1 MLDESTF
8 DFISLANRLADASGP
23 IIRNYFRT
31 PFKVDQKGD
40 GSPVTLADK
49 DAETI
54 IRSILAGERPMDGI
68 FGEEYKT
75 SNLDAEFIWVIDPI
89 DGTKSFI
96 TGRPIFGTLIAL
108 VQKNE
113 PILGL
118 IDQPINKERWL
129 SARGEG
135 ATFNGEV
142 IRVRACPTLTDAVI
156 GTTSPELFNTTGQ
169 NQWREVAARA
179 KHVIYGGD
187 CYTYAQLAT
196 GFVDVVMESG
206 LKPYDFCA
214 IAVLVEEAGGVVTDW
229 HGNPVTLKSDGSILA
244 CGDPRVH
251 REVMDFIRK

>member
-1 MLDESTF
+1 MLDENTH

-31 PFKVDQKGD
+31 PFTIGRKDD
-40 GSPVTLADK
+40 GSPVTSADQE
-49 DAETI
+49 AEAV
-54 IRSILAGERPMDGI
+54 IRSILARERPKDGVY
-68 FGEEYKT
+68 GEEYENKNME
-75 SNLDAEFIWVIDPI
+75 SEYIWVIDPI

-108 VQKNE
+108 VQGNK

-118 IDQPINKERWL
+118 IDQPINKERWVA
-129 SARGEG
+129 SKGDG
-135 ATFNGEV
+135 AKLNGQF
-142 IRVRACPTLTDAVI
+142 IKARACAKLTDAVI

-214 IAVLVEEAGGVVTDW
+214 IALLVEEAGGVVTDW
-229 HGNPVTLKSDGSILA
+229 HGNPVTLNSDGSILA
-244 CGDPRVH
+244 CGDPHVH
-251 REVMDFIRK
+251 QEIMDFMKK